1 MATSSPLFKRIMACS
16 NAIRHHKN
24 EKIGN
29 VRHSSHDEVS
39 SYDEV
44 VKFIHGNTPVSELPR
59 TKDVTRAALEYMKRG
74 WHSPDDA
81 KAKFALYLA
90 ILVAYDNAE
99 NGLAKEVCDRFR
111 CVYDFDRHAMEQIFK
126 ISLCNDRVRKVLD
139 NLLISKTEGT
149 LVFEHVFNM
158 EFVEIFF
165 NGMEMVVRD
174 MHTLADLGYTSNVT
188 STDMKLAREIMDN
201 HLGEI
206 ATRCSPCFQRNVLRL
221 PRKNNNLFPAGD
233 GFPQVSI
240 GCDPVRFGGVTED
253 KLENAKNTID
263 LLKESLMDKDEK
275 GEFLEMMFA
284 AISHASNPRDPVVT
298 YRRLQLES
306 VKHFFL
312 EKMLDKAQA
321 EETRKAILASHEA
334 RELYQQ
340 NKSLEEK
347 NSGLEKDIS
356 KLKEDLSCS
365 REEFELL
372 KKRLLESGDI
382 CRKFAKQIPALKEK
396 SNELERE
403 NKRIKI
409 SLAMTQK
416 NETALRQDRE
426 SLTRK
431 KMTRKQEA
439 DMIWEKFN
447 AGHGSQ
453 DQWSGDEMDE

>member
-1 MATSSPLFKRIMACS
+1 S
-16 NAIRHHKN
+16 
-24 EKIGN
+24 
-29 VRHSSHDEVS
+29 
-39 SYDEV
+39 
-44 VKFIHGNTPVSELPR
+44 NTPVTELPN

-74 WHSPDDA
+74 WRRHDDA

-90 ILVAYDNAE
+90 ILVAYDNAG

-111 CVYDFDRHAMEQIFK
+111 CIYDFDRHAMEQIFK
-126 ISLCNDRVRKVLD
+126 ISLCNDRVRKLLD

-149 LVFEHVFNM
+149 LAIEHVFNM

-165 NGMEMVVRD
+165 KGMEIVVRD
-174 MHTLADLGYTSNVT
+174 VHTLADLGYTSSVT
-188 STDMKLAREIMDN
+188 ATDMKRAWEIMDN
-201 HLGEI
+201 HLGDI
-206 ATRCSPCFQRNVLRL
+206 ATRCSPCFQKNVLRL

-240 GCDPVRFGGVTED
+240 GCEPVQFGGVAED
-253 KLENAKNTID
+253 KLENAKHTID
-263 LLKESLMDKDEK
+263 LLKESLMDKDQK
-275 GEFLEMMFA
+275 GEFLEIMFA
-284 AISHASNPRDPVVT
+284 AISHASNPRDPVLT

-306 VKHFFL
+306 VKDFFL

-321 EETRKAILASHEA
+321 EETRKAVLVSDEA
-334 RELYQQ
+334 RDLYQQ

-347 NSGLEKDIS
+347 NSALEKDIS
-356 KLKEDLSCS
+356 KLKEELSCS
-365 REEFELL
+365 REEFTLL
-372 KKRLLESGDI
+372 KKRLSESGDV

-396 SNELERE
+396 SKELERE

-409 SLAMTQK
+409 SLAMTQR

-439 DMIWEKFN
+439 DMIWDKIH
-447 AGHGSQ
+447 AGRGFQ
-453 DQWSGDEMDE
+453 ENWSGDELDE